1 MFKIRTKILLLT
13 IPVTLALL
21 GALGYLN
28 YFKSSEML
36 TREAGEHLQ
45 AILGSKQ
52 AALIEYFEST
62 EKIGG
67 AIAVTDSVQTWAELA
82 NRNLGGSN
90 QQTVEQ
96 LGRRVG
102 NLIYSLQEAHW
113 GRYRHIYLIDRS
125 NRIVISPDHGIR
137 EKGTPSALLGRD
149 MSQNPWAMAAMQKG
163 LTSITKYAKPEATED
178 WRQTLF
184 FPVRDSSN
192 RVQAVIGFE
201 LQVSHQRQIL
211 ARGLG
216 DKDARRIILAT
227 DRGVAVT
234 QTSASSR
241 APLSGDA
248 VAEARLTGAA
258 TARRVNEQGREVIGH
273 YVKHREYPWLLA
285 AEIETAEIFKPLH
298 ELQIL
303 LAAGLAATLVVLA
316 LVLLSF
322 ANSVVKPLRELTS
335 RVEMLSL
342 GKFSTDIPEVRRG
355 DEIGK
360 LVEAFQNLVFSL
372 QLAAKKLRE
381 AKAMKKAG

>member
-1 MFKIRTKILLLT
+1 MIKIRTKLLLLT

-36 TREAGEHLQ
+36 ARAAGDRMQ

-67 AIAVTDSVQTWAELA
+67 AIAVTDFVQTWAELA
-82 NRNLGGSN
+82 NRNLGGAN
-90 QQTVEQ
+90 QQTVDQ
-96 LGRRVG
+96 LGRRVD
-102 NLIYSLQEAHW
+102 NLIYSLQETHW
-113 GRYRHIYLIDRS
+113 GRFGHIYLIDRS
-125 NRIVISPDHGIR
+125 NRIAISPKHGIR
-137 EKGTPSALLGRD
+137 DKGTPSALLGRD
-149 MSQNPWAMAAMQKG
+149 MSRNPWAMAAMQKG
-163 LTSITKYAKPEATED
+163 LTSITKYVKPETAEY
-178 WRQTLF
+178 WQQTLF

-192 RVQAVIGFE
+192 RVQAVIGIE

-216 DKDARRIILAT
+216 DEDARRIFLAT
-227 DRGVAVT
+227 DRGVAIT
-234 QTSASSR
+234 QTRDSIR
-241 APLSGDA
+241 APLTSEA
-248 VAEARLTGAA
+248 VAEAKLSGAA
-258 TARRVNEQGREVIGH
+258 TARRVNEQGHEVIGH
-273 YVKHREYPWLLA
+273 YVKHRDYPWLLA
-285 AEIETAEIFKPLH
+285 AEIETSEIFAPLH

-303 LAAGLAATLVVLA
+303 LTSGLAATLVLLA
-316 LVLLSF
+316 LLLASF
-322 ANSVVKPLRELTS
+322 ANGLVKPLRELTS

-342 GKFSTDIPEVRRG
+342 GKFGTEIPDVRRR

-360 LVEAFQNLVFSL
+360 LIEAFQNLVFSL

-381 AKAMKKAG
+381 AKAMRKAG

>member
-1 MFKIRTKILLLT
+1 MFKIRTKILLLM

-28 YFKSSEML
+28 YLKSSEML

-45 AILGSKQ
+45 AIVGSKQ
-52 AALIEYFEST
+52 AALIEYFESA

-67 AIAVTDSVQTWAELA
+67 AIALTDIVQTGAELA
-82 NRNLGGSN
+82 NRNLGGAN
-90 QQTVEQ
+90 QQTVDQ
-96 LGRRVG
+96 LTRRVD
-102 NLIYSLQEAHW
+102 NLIYSLQATHW

-125 NRIVISPDHGIR
+125 NRIAISPNHGIR
-137 EKGTPSALLGRD
+137 EKATPSALLGRD
-149 MSQNPWAMAAMQKG
+149 MSRNPWAMAAMQKG
-163 LTSITKYAKPEATED
+163 LPSITKYTNPEATED
-178 WRQTLF
+178 WQQTLF

-192 RVQAVIGFE
+192 RVQAVIGIE
-201 LQVSHQRQIL
+201 LQVSYQRQIL

-216 DKDARRIILAT
+216 EADARRILLAT
-227 DRGVAVT
+227 DRGVAIS
-234 QTSASSR
+234 QARGSIR
-241 APLSGDA
+241 APLTGDA
-248 VAEARLTGAA
+248 VAEAKLSGAA

-273 YVKHREYPWLLA
+273 YVKHPDYPWLLA
-285 AEIETAEIFKPLH
+285 AEIETTEIFAKLH

-303 LAAGLAATLVVLA
+303 LAAGLAATLMLLA
-316 LVLLSF
+316 LLVTSF
-322 ANSVVKPLRELTS
+322 ANGLVKPLRELTS

-342 GKFSTDIPEVRRG
+342 GKFGTEIPEVRRR

-360 LVEAFQNLVFSL
+360 LVEAFHNLVFSL